1 MPATATIID
10 LDEARRRRRGVPEPS
25 AEAARP
31 MAAAWVPVP
40 VWVMVP
46 VWTMG

>member
-10 LDEARRRRRGVPEPS
+10 LDEVRRRRAPAPAATVQTRPVP
-25 AEAARP
+25 
-31 MAAAWVPVP
+31 AWMP

-46 VWTMG
+46 VWTIG